1 MIRKIVGILK
11 GKFMDNNK
19 IVFVVEAYNEIGED
33 VVTELK
39 AHGYG
44 VIESDTIPRRQSDKE
59 DTENIDSEVY
69 YVQLDV
75 FDAKVVERVFSILRP
90 DAVIHCVKR
99 SESGKN
105 EKNRKKTQSTNELAI
120 KNLAEAAEKINAKM
134 ITIPANRMF
143 SETKDLARYLVNMV
157 G

>member
-1 MIRKIVGILK
+1 
-11 GKFMDNNK
+11 MDENK
-19 IVFVVEAYNEIGED
+19 LVFVVEAYNELGED
-33 VVTELK
+33 VVTELI
-39 AHGYG
+39 AQGYG
-44 VIESDTIPRRQSDKE
+44 VIESDSISRKQSDKE
-59 DTENIDSEVY
+59 DTEDIDSEVY

-75 FDAKVVERVFSILRP
+75 SDAKVVDRVFSILRP
-90 DAVIHCVKR
+90 DAVIHCAKR
-99 SESGKN
+99 SDTGKN
-105 EKNRKKTQSTNELAI
+105 EKNRKGTQSTNELAI